1 MLLWQGKLEEAIEL
15 YKKAIAIRIKVQ
27 GADHPDIAANYSNL
41 GLVYKQQVGPVTML
55 EPHRTRAVCVASWQG
70 KLEEAIGLYK
80 KATAIDLKIRGPDH
94 PKLAI
99 RYNNLAPVYKQQV
112 L

>member
-1 MLLWQGKLEEAIEL
+1 MAALRHICLPPFQGKLEEAIVL
-15 YKKAIAIRIKVQ
+15 F
-27 GADHPDIAANYSNL
+27 
-41 GLVYKQQVGPVTML
+41 
-55 EPHRTRAVCVASWQG
+55 
-70 KLEEAIGLYK
+70 K

-99 RYNNLAPVYKQQV
+99 RYNSLALAYKQQV